1 MRHLAAA
8 RPAPAHSAL
17 RACRPRARHSELAAS
32 PGVVGTDYV
41 RSRSA
46 PAADELLPHRADRG
60 PVDRRCGRRRGGW
73 WIGAGHRQQRP
84 DPVIR
89 GIRQIRVVGP
99 GPVGP
104 VSRDP
109 EPGSEPVARHV
120 GRVEGH
126 GHRHRHVQQGQQGLL
141 SHPSLS
147 TSELHQGPCPH
158 AQRPRNHPAYQPLSI
173 PPHSRS
179 IRQPPL
185 TVRSGSVT

>member
-1 MRHLAAA
+1 
-8 RPAPAHSAL
+8 
-17 RACRPRARHSELAAS
+17 
-32 PGVVGTDYV
+32 
-41 RSRSA
+41 
-46 PAADELLPHRADRG
+46 
-60 PVDRRCGRRRGGW
+60 VDRRCGRRRGGW